1 MSRKDNFGI
10 EVEVGDIVLS
20 SPRSKYSGK
29 PSVGRV
35 TGVFDSGR
43 VTIQLPLEVSI
54 YAYER
59 GAPKVERTYNRY
71 GPLTDDDGN
80 GIMEEYRDHYGRTQK
95 RAKYGSIPYTEM
107 VNDYTVVGKEWKWIK
122 TQASDL
128 NLVILRKK
136 DEEGKTKD
144 ITEILAERAGFN
156 ELARNLALDYDT
168 PSPVIPE

>member
-20 SPRSKYSGK
+20 SPRGKYSGG

-43 VTIQLPLEVSI
+43 VTFQLPQKVNV

-59 GAPKVERTYNRY
+59 GAPDKEVQSTMWGHLR
-71 GPLTDDDGN
+71 DDDGDLLY
-80 GIMEEYRDHYGRTQK
+80 EDYTDYYGRTTK
-95 RAKYGSIPYTEM
+95 RAKYGSIPYTYM
-107 VNDYTVVGKEWKWIK
+107 SKDYTVVDTHWVWVK

-136 DEEGKTKD
+136 GEDGKTKD
-144 ITEILAERAGFN
+144 LTEILAERVGFS
-156 ELARNLALDYDT
+156 ELARNLVLDYDT
-168 PSPVIPE
+168 PAPVITE